1 MVLLGVEGKAR
12 LKVWL
17 AGVDASS
24 KEPDTGGRFI
34 QAQIPTSCIQ
44 TMLCVDFIERVTL
57 ES

>member
-1 MVLLGVEGKAR
+1 MLLGVEGKAR
-12 LKVWL
+12 LNVWL
-17 AGVDASS
+17 AGVDALS

-44 TMLCVDFIERVTL
+44 TMLCRGFIERVML